1 MVSHLVNRHGKRMAK
16 KYGLKNLATLSSH
29 DGRHQW
35 TTDAIEAGTPLT
47 AVQHA
52 GGWKSPAMVHRYAN
66 KAKIV
71 NNDVKLNR

>member
-1 MVSHLVNRHGKRMAK
+1 
-16 KYGLKNLATLSSH
+16 LATLSSH

-35 TTDAIEAGTPLT
+35 ATDAIEAGTPLT

-66 KAKIV
+66 KMKIV
-71 NNDVKLNR
+71 NQDVKLNR